1 MTESVDGWYHCLVN
15 KRLESTQARPEQEE
29 MGLRQ
34 RKKTQTREAIE
45 AVAFELFSERG
56 FEKTTVENIAE
67 RAMVSPRT
75 FFRYFVSKE
84 DVLFAGEREE
94 IRRAGRLLEERGAQE
109 SLLES
114 LEAILGS
121 LAREYALDR
130 KRRLARAE
138 LISGHPGLLSAYMGL
153 MRDLEAEVAHF
164 LSRRLG
170 PTTAGGD
177 VRLLAAVFVAVY
189 RSSILEWAE
198 AGGKSN
204 LPNVI
209 VANLKKLTEGLLRV

>member
-1 MTESVDGWYHCLVN
+1 VVPSQSMRDRRKTTTGGP
-15 KRLESTQARPEQEE
+15 QQEGI
-29 MGLRQ
+29 GLRQ
-34 RKKTQTREAIE
+34 RKKAQTREAIE

-56 FEKTTVENIAE
+56 FDETTVEKIAE

-75 FFRYFVSKE
+75 FFRYFASKE

-94 IRRAGRLLEERGAQE
+94 IRRAGRLLEERGAEE

-114 LEAILGS
+114 LEAILQS
-121 LAREYALDR
+121 LAGDYALDR
-130 KRRLARAE
+130 ERRLVRAE

-153 MRDLEAEVAHF
+153 MRDLEVEVAHF

-170 PTTAGGD
+170 QTAAGGD

-189 RSSILEWAE
+189 RVSILRWAE
-198 AGGKSN
+198 AGGKSD

-209 VANLKKLTEGLLRV
+209 AANLKKLTGGLLRV